1 MASQIATP
9 TPLPQGLADPVL
21 SSQAVFR
28 ATMEAM
34 AHPGRL
40 VAIAEPPAPFGPPA
54 PLNPAAA
61 AVCLTL
67 ADVDAPIWLD
77 EAAATEP
84 VRRYLQFHTGA
95 PIVST
100 PGQAVFAVIAGAVP
114 ELTAFAQGSDAF
126 PEQSTTLIVQV
137 QGLSA
142 AGPLTLRGPGIDGS
156 RTLGVDG
163 PGADFWRDWRH
174 NVAQFPRGVDVVFAA
189 QALIC
194 GLPRGIQV
202 ES

>member
-1 MASQIATP
+1 M
-9 TPLPQGLADPVL
+9 L

-28 ATMEAM
+28 ATMAAM
-34 AHPGRL
+34 AHPGRP

-77 EAAATEP
+77 DAAGTDA

-95 PIVST
+95 PIAPSS
-100 PGQAVFAVIAGAVP
+100 GQAAFAVIAGAVP
-114 ELTAFAQGSDAF
+114 ELSSFAQGSDAF
-126 PEQSTTLIVQV
+126 PERSTTLIVQV
-137 QGLSA
+137 PALSA
-142 AGPLTLRGPGIDGS
+142 NGPLTLRGPGIDGG

-163 PGADFWRDWRH
+163 PGAEFWRDWRH
-174 NVAQFPRGVDVVFAA
+174 NVARFPRGVDVVFAA
-189 QALIC
+189 HALIC

-202 ES
+202 EV